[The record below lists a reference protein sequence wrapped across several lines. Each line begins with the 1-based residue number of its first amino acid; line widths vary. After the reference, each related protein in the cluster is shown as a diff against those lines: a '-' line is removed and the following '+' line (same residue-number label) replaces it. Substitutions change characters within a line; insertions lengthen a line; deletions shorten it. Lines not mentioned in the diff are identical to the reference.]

1 MYLSL
6 IGKSIRLNNT
16 FVELNRGL
24 GVARLI
30 FVPEVH
36 VVKAEPL
43 WIALIP
49 LKLVQKGPSGVAF
62 HIHSI
67 PDSCRLTTNKI
78 QYDFWWFCHHLHTI
92 KSFQTW
98 LPCVEHKQIY
108 FWSIKLYN
116 IVLHPIDFHYTD
128 KNGLNILQK
137 IFWNHA
143 SLKQHEDE

>member
-6 IGKSIRLNNT
+6 IGKSIRLNDA

-36 VVKAEPL
+36 IVKAEPL

-49 LKLVQKGPSGVAF
+49 LKLVQKGPSGVAL

-78 QYDFWWFCHHLHTI
+78 QYNLWWFCDHLHTI

-98 LPCVEHKQIY
+98 LSCVEHKRKY
-108 FWSIKLYN
+108 FFVHTMKVNGVQYCFVPHWLPLYGQKQFK
-116 IVLHPIDFHYTD
+116 HSSKD
-128 KNGLNILQK
+128 ILK
-137 IFWNHA
+137 
-143 SLKQHEDE
+143 SY

>member
-36 VVKAEPL
+36 IVKAEPL

-49 LKLVQKGPSGVAF
+49 LKLVQKGPSGVAL

-67 PDSCRLTTNKI
+67 PDSCRLTTNKM
-78 QYDFWWFCHHLHTI
+78 QYHLWWVCHYLHTI

-98 LPCVEHKQIY
+98 LSCVEHKTYIFLVHTMIQY
-108 FWSIKLYN
+108 CFAPHWLPLYGQKLSS
-116 IVLHPIDFHYTD
+116 
-128 KNGLNILQK
+128 QK
-137 IFWNHA
+137 IFWNHT
-143 SLKQHEDE
+143 SLKQHDDK